1 MDARNGNAKKRV
13 PVKAMILA
21 AGEGRRMRPLTN
33 DTPKPLL
40 TIGGVSL
47 IEHHILRL
55 REAGIYDF
63 VINVAYL
70 GQKIIQ
76 VLGYGEKYGVRITY
90 SVESSPLETGGA
102 LNHALPLLIADSHD
116 EVPFLLVN
124 GDVWTDIDFA
134 QLMHNDILSTHDA
147 CLVLVDNPAHNTA
160 GDFQLQTV
168 SSTDGKC
175 LIMAYDA
182 GVPSYTFSGVSVIHP
197 RLITTYPK
205 RRDVFPL
212 KEVFD
217 LAISEQ
223 RMIGI
228 HHDGE
233 WVDIGTP
240 ERLYALRH
248 RFDSTSTPRAC

>member
-1 MDARNGNAKKRV
+1 MR
-13 PVKAMILA
+13 AMILA

-40 TIGGVSL
+40 IVGELSL

-55 REAGIYDF
+55 RAAGIYDF

-70 GQKIIQ
+70 GQQIMQ
-76 VLGYGEKYGVRITY
+76 ALGHGEKYGVRITY
-90 SVESSPLETGGA
+90 SIESNPLETGGA

-147 CLVLVDNPAHNTA
+147 CLVLVNNPEHNVS
-160 GDFQLQTV
+160 GDFQLQAA
-168 SSTDGKC
+168 SSMNDKC
-175 LIMAYDA
+175 LIMPRDA
-182 GVPSYTFSGVSVIHP
+182 CVPSYTFSGVSLIRP
-197 RLITTYPK
+197 RLITAYPK

-233 WVDIGTP
+233 WIDIGTP
-240 ERLYALRH
+240 ERLFALRH
-248 RFDSTSTPRAC
+248 RFDSTLTPRAC